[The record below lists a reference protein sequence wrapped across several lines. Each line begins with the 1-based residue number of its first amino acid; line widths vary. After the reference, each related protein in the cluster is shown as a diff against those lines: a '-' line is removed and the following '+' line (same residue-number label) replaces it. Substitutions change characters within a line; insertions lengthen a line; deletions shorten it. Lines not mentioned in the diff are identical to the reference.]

1 MPVKTEAPDSLAALL
16 FIVTL
21 KCSWFGGNCCKI
33 GSRSNW
39 CSRIFAGKLSF
50 CMDMSGGLLR
60 ICCTESECR
69 TPHVKKAMCT
79 LWQSQDSVNCE
90 STGDFA
96 AVLSTSSEASQ
107 RWDMVCMIVIA
118 GLRIENSKICPGRIV
133 EPVGPGVTNA
143 SRFS

>member
-1 MPVKTEAPDSLAALL
+1 MHGHV
-16 FIVTL
+16 
-21 KCSWFGGNCCKI
+21 GG
-33 GSRSNW
+33 
-39 CSRIFAGKLSF
+39 F
-50 CMDMSGGLLR
+50 LR
-60 ICCTESECR
+60 ICCTESERR

-107 RWDMVCMIVIA
+107 RWDTVCMIVIA
-118 GLRIENSKICPGRIV
+118 GLRIENSKIRPGRIV
-133 EPVGPGVTNA
+133 EPVGSGVTNA